1 MESWLAYNGI
11 EIANGPRVAAYVA
24 AGLGPPGLQMDVGCS
39 CDELIPVGGYHDPV
53 SDDAPWWDPLK
64 PESDS
69 FLGFM
74 PLTINVVPKVTRTVT
89 GAGINGV
96 SLSRLGLGGAV
107 IQVSGYLVSAT
118 AAGMEYGER
127 WLISA
132 LRNQC
137 VAEGCDV
144 GTVCILPSC
153 PEGVGYSPSS
163 FRTLFRAGLV
173 DYTPAAPVGD
183 VPSWYVRQVSFQ
195 IQSELPYMYEDPVPL
210 ATALPLGYGPVVGSA
225 VTGQWPGEAGVRI
238 KIAAGQPNALGPVR
252 VTGLPHRA
260 GAGCAGAYSGAAA
273 YYNVDRQ
280 FSSPFNVSLAQDPRF
295 QGGTFPEQISAEDAY
310 HTLVD
315 LTGHGWTMFGWGSPS
330 GNAYRPVL
338 KYEGVKY
345 LWVTDGN
352 SNLTTPDTV
361 GLSIVGNLALEVDIE
376 VPSWGYGTTG
386 FYDFVGKEG
395 NASNF
400 SFLFRWNRT
409 ANALELQHSAN
420 GTTIVTGSVPWRPE
434 DLGYLADLRVAP
446 RYRLRAELN
455 VANGV
460 KSFYV
465 STDGV
470 TYGLIGQTAA
480 GAATSIF
487 DSTAAVVFAGRS
499 TGASIG
505 YFRGKF
511 YKGFVG
517 TGLWSTATTV
527 VKGDPNVDTDGNHT
541 LATMSDGINTWTI
554 TRPATGA
561 KAALVWRG
569 MAIIGADSQNEGYYL
584 SWALKPTAV
593 TGSASLQLMPHVG
606 QVAAG
611 ESFTVMV
618 YGKAWG
624 TSTGQ
629 TLASD
634 RLSGGGG
641 WELRRGAT
649 ANTIQAVLVDNAGH
663 TVTATAAGAFTAGT
677 PFVAVL
683 RRDVAADTLTAL
695 LGIQAGA
702 PVTDTTTTAPDG
714 GDNVPFV
721 IGGTK
726 DLLFSGGNAIVTG
739 IQSPADFEFYG
750 AAVFYRA
757 LTNAELTVEINNMA
771 AVSVPNVGQP
781 STCFDTTATL
791 PAGTELTIDGATH
804 SVELRRQSDGV
815 LIGGLD
821 VLTLSGPMSWP
832 EMGPCT
838 EVCWTVDAAVTGGL
852 HNTDSKVTIEQFN
865 REV

>member
-39 CDELIPVGGYHDPV
+39 CDELIPVGGYHNPV
-53 SDDAPWWDPLK
+53 TDDAPWWDPLK

-74 PLTINVVPKVTRTVT
+74 PLTINVVPKVSRTVT

-107 IQVSGYLVSAT
+107 IQVSGYLVSAS

-144 GTVCILPSC
+144 GTVCVLPSC

-163 FRTLFRAGLV
+163 FRTLYRAGLV

-195 IQSELPYMYEDPVPL
+195 IQSELPYLYEDPVPL
-210 ATALPLGYGPVVGSA
+210 AVALPLGYGPVVGSA

-252 VTGLPHRA
+252 VTGAPHRA
-260 GAGCAGAYSGAAA
+260 GAGCAGTYSGAAA

-280 FSSPFNVSLAQDPRF
+280 FTSPYNVSLALDPQL
-295 QGGTFPEQISAEDAY
+295 QGGSFPDQVVAEDAY
-310 HTLVD
+310 HSIVD
-315 LTGHGWTMFGWGSPS
+315 LTGHGWTLFGWGSPN

-338 KYEGVKY
+338 KYDGIKY
-345 LWVTDGN
+345 LWIPDGN
-352 SNLTTPDTV
+352 SLLSAPDTV
-361 GLSIVGNLALEVDIE
+361 GLSVTGNLALEVDVE

-386 FYDFVGKEG
+386 FYDFVGKEAT
-395 NASNF
+395 ASTF

-409 ANALELQHSAN
+409 LARLELIHSTN
-420 GTTIVTGSVPWRPE
+420 GTALVTGSVPWAPE
-434 DLGYLADLRVAP
+434 DLGYLNDLRVPP
-446 RYRLRAELN
+446 RYRFRSELN

-460 KSFYV
+460 KTFYV

-470 TYGLIGQTAA
+470 TYALIGSTPA
-480 GAATSIF
+480 GAATSVF
-487 DSTAAVVFAGRS
+487 DSTSSVVFVGRFAGPS
-499 TGASIG
+499 VG

-517 TGLWSTATTV
+517 SGLWSTATTV
-527 VKGDPNVDTDGNHT
+527 AKGDPNIDTDGVHT
-541 LATMSDGINTWTI
+541 SSSMSDGVNTWTI
-554 TRPATGA
+554 VRPGSGA

-569 MAIIGADSQNEGYYL
+569 MAIIGPDSQQEGYYL
-584 SWALKPTAV
+584 SWQLKPGA
-593 TGSASLQLMPHVG
+593 LQLLPHVG

-611 ESFTVMV
+611 DSFTVMV

-624 TSTGQ
+624 SSTGQ

-634 RLSGGGG
+634 RLAGGGG
-641 WELRRGAT
+641 WELRRGAV

-663 TVTATAAGAFTAGT
+663 TVTASAAGAFTAGT

-721 IGGTK
+721 IGATK
-726 DLLFSGGNAIVTG
+726 DVAFTSAGGSFAG
-739 IQSPADFEFYG
+739 GLSQADFEFYG

-771 AVSVPNVGQP
+771 VVSAPNVGQP

-821 VLTLSGPMSWP
+821 VLTLSGPMTWP

-838 EVCWTVDAAVTGGL
+838 EVCWTVDAAVAGGL